1 MRSSIALHPV
11 VTNHFKILNEFCS
24 KIRNSTELNKM
35 FKEKKC
41 RLRLENNTRWGSA
54 FLLLEVIIKA
64 DENKL
69 FENNSETKLPISIT
83 RNIAYYNIL
92 KSLYLTNINFQSN
105 KSTIGDVIPSIVNI
119 FHRLEKLKL
128 KSRVIERQFIDLL
141 VDQLKSRFHFE
152 SNSKIYQ
159 VLFVLFS

>member
-1 MRSSIALHPV
+1 
-11 VTNHFKILNEFCS
+11 
-24 KIRNSTELNKM
+24 M

-41 RLRLENNTRWGSA
+41 RLRLENDTRWGSA

-64 DENKL
+64 NENNL
-69 FENNSETKLPISIT
+69 FENNSETKLPVSIT
-83 RNIAYYNIL
+83 RIVAYYKIL

-119 FHRLEKLKL
+119 LHQLEKLKS

-152 SNSKIYQ
+152 LNSKIYQ
-159 VLFVLFS
+159 VFIFLKYSYFNKIVNIIII